1 MGKKILSNFASGNA
15 MAVDFRFRTVL
26 IFRNEDIMTKEQK
39 LLKRWTLDLANQ
51 LIDEG
56 RTRKAAFKQAHL
68 TRRLMECLG
77 MGTVVFEYEKKD
89 GTVRRA
95 RGTLCKGISKDFDH
109 YEYKTEQHKARPF
122 DVFTYYDLDAPGFRT
137 FSAIKLVRIIETVI
151 KSKSL

>member
-1 MGKKILSNFASGNA
+1 
-15 MAVDFRFRTVL
+15 
-26 IFRNEDIMTKEQK
+26 MTKEQK
-39 LLKRWTLDLANQ
+39 LLNRWTLDLANQ
-51 LIDEG
+51 LMDEG

-109 YEYKTEQHKARPF
+109 YEYKTQSWGQQSGQSQSRGEQSWGQILF
-122 DVFTYYDLDAPGFRT
+122 
-137 FSAIKLVRIIETVI
+137 
-151 KSKSL
+151 